1 MKFDMDNSLG
11 FILNKTALLSK
22 AHFNNYLKEYD
33 ISPEQWSLV
42 FRVVERSGLTQKEL
56 SDSTYKDQANITRSI
71 DRLEQKGFLKR
82 IENPNDRRSFQ
93 LVPTQD
99 AIALVER
106 IIPLSQ
112 AFNAQLT
119 QGFSE
124 EETKMLIAL
133 LNKVHHNLEGK
144 SVC

>member
-124 EETKMLIAL
+124 EEIKMLIAL

>member
-22 AHFNNYLKEYD
+22 VNFNNYLKKYD
-33 ISPEQWSLV
+33 ISPEQWSLI

-93 LVPTQD
+93 LIPTQE
-99 AIALVER
+99 ALTLVEYVA
-106 IIPLSQ
+106 PLSQ
-112 AFNAQLT
+112 AFNQRLT

-124 EETKMLIAL
+124 EEAHTLIVL
-133 LNKVHHNLEGK
+133 LKKVHDNLEGEP
-144 SVC
+144 SC

>member
-33 ISPEQWSLV
+33 ISPEQWSLI

>member
-112 AFNAQLT
+112 AFNAELT